1 MPSQANRLQ
10 TVIRRPRKRA
20 PSIDESP
27 ISAILAKSAN
37 EPKKKK
43 KKKNEE
49 VVVWYGFE
57 CQHCPKD
64 DTNDTDEQKADKH
77 LQRLCICKKKTYE
90 SKRKVGYHK
99 FSLLYV
105 KLLILI
111 FFSFL

>member
-1 MPSQANRLQ
+1 MLSQTNRLQ

-20 PSIDESP
+20 HSIDESP
-27 ISAILAKSAN
+27 ISANLAN
-37 EPKKKK
+37 EPNKKK

-49 VVVWYGFE
+49 VVVRYGFE

-77 LQRLCICKKKTYE
+77 LQRLCLCKKKTYE

-99 FSLLYV
+99 FSLFYV